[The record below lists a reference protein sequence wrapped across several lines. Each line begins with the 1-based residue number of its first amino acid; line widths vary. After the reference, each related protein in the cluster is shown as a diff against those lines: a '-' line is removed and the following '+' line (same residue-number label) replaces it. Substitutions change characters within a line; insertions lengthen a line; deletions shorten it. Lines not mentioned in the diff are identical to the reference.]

1 MAAKFEISKDKAGKS
16 RFRLMAANG
25 ETIPASQGYDTN
37 AGGAPSNSG
46 SHKHDENYR
55 LRALARHA

>member
-1 MAAKFEISKDKAGKS
+1 MAARFEISKDKAGKF
-16 RFRLMAANG
+16 RFHLTTANG
-25 ETIPASQGYDTN
+25 ETIPASQGYDAN